1 MKDSLKTF
9 FEYVGSDENLMYCAR
24 IHVEWNEDSFLQMKR
39 LAREV
44 MKEYAAEDYY
54 PKRFI
59 AYFMWEIPSIIH
71 ILSQFKHCSEQEL
84 MAGYTD
90 ESYLIMIAER
100 IEQLKEFQQEFIRS
114 LEDYR

>member
-9 FEYVGSDENLMYCAR
+9 FEYVGSDEELMYCVR
-24 IHVEWNEDSFLQMKR
+24 IHVEWNENSFFQMKR

-44 MKEYAAEDYY
+44 MKEYADENYY

-59 AYFMWEIPSIIH
+59 LYFMRDIPSIIH
-71 ILSQFKHCSEQEL
+71 MLSQFKHCSEQER
-84 MAGYTD
+84 MAGYTE

-100 IEQLKEFQQEFIRS
+100 IEQLKKFQQEFIRS
-114 LEDYR
+114 LEDY